1 MPRQIGMFNSDELDL
16 AKFEI
21 LDDDENADIYQQLA
35 RKDKYLALAAEAGK
49 TLLEKNRKLES
60 TIEYLNMEMMQKIEV
75 GDVSLFPTICL
86 CFKI

>member
-1 MPRQIGMFNSDELDL
+1 MFNSDELDL

-49 TLLEKNRKLES
+49 KLLEKNRKLES
-60 TIEYLNMEMMQKIEV
+60 TIEYLNIEMMQKIEV
-75 GDVSLFPTICL
+75 GDTFLFPIIYL
-86 CFKI
+86 FLKIKSVLA